1 MIIKKIIM
9 GVLLVGSSATANA
22 QVEELN
28 AALAAIKSK
37 ASDVEEVVNVAYKKN
52 KKDPEALMKIARAY
66 FEQKDI
72 DGARQF
78 ANYANEVAK
87 PKYQYAPTYL
97 LLGDIESANGNNVGM
112 AAGYYQQAIN
122 FAPTNPEGYKKWAM
136 VYREISP
143 SQADAKLEEMKKNCP
158 KESWLEESNTSAI
171 DEKSSSPQALSE
183 NGSMV
188 LEYNIKLEKPGTI
201 LDQLPIDMLN
211 KVNSLTIIGILDE
224 NDIAIINKCK
234 SLKFLD
240 LSHCYTTLSEKLQ
253 KVRNS
258 EKEFLHGLFQAAGE
272 LGEAQY
278 RNGEIGVSDY
288 LRSQVIAELGKNAND
303 VKQGSDGCIIVM
315 KAFKDMTNLEKV
327 ILPYRA
333 TIIEGDAFSGC
344 TNLESVQFPLYLKQI
359 NGDAFLNC
367 KSLKKVKISS
377 ALSFIHKTAFAGC
390 TSLEVFDLG
399 SSTTQEKVWRVIL
412 DSPKLKTAYLP
423 KGILD
428 ISVTPKA
435 EECFIP
441 SGVEQLHGLFKGR
454 TLHFKG
460 DTPPSVKEPGYQS
473 FAPQNCTIYVPKGSL
488 TPYYATMGDG
498 NKLIQE

>member
-1 MIIKKIIM
+1 MKKLLLC
-9 GVLLVGSSATANA
+9 VLLAVFNATSNA

-28 AALAAIKSK
+28 SALAAIKSK
-37 ASDVEEVVNVAYKKN
+37 ASDAKEVANVAYKKN
-52 KKDPEALMKIARAY
+52 KKDPEALIKIARAF

-78 ANYANEVAK
+78 ANYANEAAK
-87 PKYQYAPTYL
+87 PKYQYAPSYL

-112 AAGYYQQAIN
+112 AANYYQQAIN
-122 FAPTNPEGYKKWAM
+122 FAPTNPEGYKKWAK

-158 KESWLEESNTSAI
+158 KESLLEDNNASAI
-171 DEKSSSPQALSE
+171 DEKSSSPQALPE
-183 NGSMV
+183 KGNPT
-188 LEYNIKLEKPGTI
+188 LEYNFKLEKPGTI
-201 LDQLPIDMLN
+201 LDQLPIDMLD
-211 KVNSLTIIGILDE
+211 KINSLTIVGILDE

-253 KVRNS
+253 KERNS

-288 LRSQVIAELGKNAND
+288 LRSQVISELGKDAND

-315 KAFKDMTNLEKV
+315 KAFKDMTSLEKV

-344 TNLESVQFPLYLKQI
+344 TNLETVQFPLYLKQI

-367 KSLKKVKISS
+367 KNLKKVKISS
-377 ALSFIHKTAFAGC
+377 ALSFIHNTAFAGC
-390 TSLEVFDLG
+390 TSLEIFDLG

-428 ISVTPKA
+428 ITVTPKA

-441 SGVEQLHGLFKGR
+441 SGVEQLHGIFKER

-460 DTPPSVKEPGYQS
+460 NTPPTVKEPGYQS
-473 FAPQNCTIYVPKGSL
+473 FAPQNCTIYVPKGSM
-488 TPYYATMGDG
+488 TAYYATMGDG

>member
-1 MIIKKIIM
+1 M

-258 EKEFLHGLFQAAGE
+258 EK
-272 LGEAQY
+272 
-278 RNGEIGVSDY
+278 RIPTW
-288 LRSQVIAELGKNAND
+288 
-303 VKQGSDGCIIVM
+303 IV
-315 KAFKDMTNLEKV
+315 
-327 ILPYRA
+327 
-333 TIIEGDAFSGC
+333 
-344 TNLESVQFPLYLKQI
+344 
-359 NGDAFLNC
+359 
-367 KSLKKVKISS
+367 
-377 ALSFIHKTAFAGC
+377 
-390 TSLEVFDLG
+390 
-399 SSTTQEKVWRVIL
+399 
-412 DSPKLKTAYLP
+412 
-423 KGILD
+423 
-428 ISVTPKA
+428 
-435 EECFIP
+435 P
-441 SGVEQLHGLFKGR
+441 SCG
-454 TLHFKG
+454 
-460 DTPPSVKEPGYQS
+460 
-473 FAPQNCTIYVPKGSL
+473 
-488 TPYYATMGDG
+488 
-498 NKLIQE
+498 